1 MSTSVFPGFP
11 DRLTY
16 LPTPVSFFGSLLRDI
31 DTLAEL
37 KVVLYCWRLLAQ
49 QKGKLRYVR
58 RSALTADRTLLLA
71 LQPCQPDAPEQALA
85 AGLAAACQ
93 RGVLIAV
100 EAQGPDGDETCYFLN
115 TPANRQLI
123 EEVRAGR
130 ASLGPLRAVPRQP
143 VPAPLPRPSIFEL
156 YEQNIGLLTPL
167 IAEELRE
174 AELRYPPSWIED
186 AFREAVA
193 YNKRNWRYIRRILD
207 DWATR
212 GRGDRGET
220 RGHPQPPEDPGAY
233 FRGRYGR
240 FVKR

>member
-1 MSTSVFPGFP
+1 MFPGFP

-37 KVVLYCWRLLAQ
+37 KVVLHCWRLLAR
-49 QKGKLRYVR
+49 QKGKPRYLR
-58 RSALTADRTLLLA
+58 RSELEADRALLLA
-71 LQPCQPDAPEQALA
+71 LRPCQPDAPEQALRE
-85 AGLAAACQ
+85 GLKAACA
-93 RGVLIAV
+93 RGVLLAV
-100 EAQGPDGDETCYFLN
+100 DVQAPDGEETCYFLN
-115 TPANRQLI
+115 TPANRELVD
-123 EEVRAGR
+123 ELHAGR
-130 ASLGPLRAVPRQP
+130 ASLGPLRPVARQP
-143 VPAPLPRPSIFEL
+143 LPPPLPRPSIFEL

-193 YNKRNWRYIRRILD
+193 YNRRNWRYIRRILD